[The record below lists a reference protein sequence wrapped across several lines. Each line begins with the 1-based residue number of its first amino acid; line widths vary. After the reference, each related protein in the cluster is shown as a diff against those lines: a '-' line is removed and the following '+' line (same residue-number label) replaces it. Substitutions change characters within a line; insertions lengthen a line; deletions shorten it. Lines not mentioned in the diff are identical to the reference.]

1 MEENVL
7 IESDDNIFD
16 ENFEE
21 QVLMDAMFE
30 EELLNYREAKIK
42 AERYIKTCKAV
53 INNYETK
60 ISMAKERIDSMEER
74 TKLMMYSM
82 IKQKITRGIIG
93 RESIKENDK
102 CYMYSI
108 PSAKFLII
116 KPEPIIENEEKL
128 GKWMLENQFFT
139 DHDGAIDL
147 KKLREVCEIV
157 NDEVVFKETGEIIDG
172 MGISEERLEIKLIKG
187 GK

>member
-1 MEENVL
+1 MNNL

-21 QVLMDAMFE
+21 QVSMDAMFE

-42 AERYIKTCKAV
+42 AERYIKTCQAV
-53 INNYETK
+53 ISNYETK

-82 IKQKITRGIIG
+82 IKKNITKGIVG
-93 RESIKENDK
+93 SESIKENDK

-116 KPEPIIENEEKL
+116 KPEPIVENEEKL
-128 GKWMLENQFFT
+128 GKWMLSNKFFT
-139 DHDGAIDL
+139 DHEGNVDI
-147 KKLREVCEIV
+147 KKLREECQII
-157 NDEVVFKETGEIIDG
+157 NGEVVFKETGEIVDG
-172 MGISEERLEIKLIKG
+172 MSVGEERLEIKLIKG